1 MDPPPPPE
9 HVEAIARRLV
19 GWPSET
25 GTDGEAAFGPR
36 LAALIR
42 EIPYFRDNP
51 ADVVLV
57 PSHGDPLRHS
67 VVALVRGTGRR
78 TLGLA
83 GHYDTV
89 ETRGY
94 GDLQD
99 RALDPDALVAA
110 MTGAGE
116 ADAALRADLAS
127 GAFLPGRGML
137 DMKSGLAIAVA
148 LLERFALMPG
158 RQGNLMLMASPDEER
173 ESRGARSLRDALPA
187 LAARLGIDMAGA
199 INLDVTSDPGDGAEG
214 RAIFAGTIG
223 KSMPFALVVGRPAH
237 AAYPFEGVSAAAVGA
252 EILGAVEGD
261 PDLSDRGDGFAA
273 PPPICLQAR
282 DLREGYDVTTPGRFW
297 LAFNWLHHAMTA
309 AEILARFER
318 VATAAAARAAVRQ
331 AAYAARHLGRHA
343 GVAGTPPVLTVH
355 ALREA
360 ARRRG
365 GAAAAS
371 RDTALEAE
379 PERIDDPL
387 EVSRRA
393 ACALWEA
400 SGLAGP
406 AVVIGFAGLHYPPT
420 ALDRAS
426 GEGAILARAL
436 DAARAAWPG
445 DAPTWRPVF
454 QGISDMSFM
463 GVASA
468 PGGDLVA
475 GNTPAARLID
485 SPAPDALAYPTVNVG
500 PWGREFHQRG
510 ERVHRRYA
518 FETLP
523 RFLAAAIDGFLAAPL
538 APHPGGARNGPHSE
552 EAP

>member
-1 MDPPPPPE
+1 MDPLPPPE
-9 HVEAIARRLV
+9 RLEAIARCLV
-19 GWPSET
+19 SWPSET

-36 LAALIR
+36 LAELLRA
-42 EIPYFRDNP
+42 IPYFQSNP
-51 ADVVLV
+51 DDVVLV
-57 PSHGDPLRHS
+57 PSHGDPPRHS

-99 RALDPDALVAA
+99 RALDPDALIAA
-110 MTGAGE
+110 MTGACE

-127 GAFLPGRGML
+127 GAFVPGRGML

-158 RQGNLMLMASPDEER
+158 RQGNLLLMASPDEER

-187 LAARLGIDMAGA
+187 LVARLGIDMAGA
-199 INLDVTSDPGDGAEG
+199 INLDVTSDPGEGAEG

-252 EILGAVEGD
+252 EILAAVEGV
-261 PDLSDRGDGFAA
+261 PDLSDCGDGFTA

-318 VATAAAARAAVRQ
+318 VAAAAAARAAVRQ
-331 AAYAARHLGRHA
+331 AAHAARHLGRDA
-343 GVAGTPPVLTVH
+343 GELCRPPVMT
-355 ALREA
+355 AKRLREA
-360 ARRRG
+360 VAGHG
-365 GAAAAS
+365 GAGALTRIAS
-371 RDTALEAE
+371 LEASLGG
-379 PERIDDPL
+379 IDDPL
-387 EVSRRA
+387 EISRRMT
-393 ACALWEA
+393 CALWEE
-400 SGLAGP
+400 SGLVSP

-420 ALDRAS
+420 AIDRGS
-426 GEGAILARAL
+426 GEGAALALAL
-436 DAARAAWPG
+436 DAARAAWPR

-468 PGGDLVA
+468 SGGDPVA
-475 GNTPAARLID
+475 RNTPATRLID
-485 SPAPDALAYPTVNVG
+485 SPTSATLAYPTVNVG

-510 ERVHRRYA
+510 ERVHRNYA
-518 FETLP
+518 FEALP
-523 RFLAAAIDGFLAAPL
+523 RFLATVIDEFLYVPRTL
-538 APHPGGARNGPHSE
+538 SE
-552 EAP
+552 

>member
-1 MDPPPPPE
+1 MDPLPPPGR
-9 HVEAIARRLV
+9 VEAIARRLV
-19 GWPSET
+19 SWPSET

-36 LAALIR
+36 LAELLRA
-42 EIPYFRDNP
+42 IPYFQDNP
-51 ADVVLV
+51 DDVVLV
-57 PSHGDPLRHS
+57 PSHGDPPRHS

-94 GDLQD
+94 GDLGD

-116 ADAALRADLAS
+116 ADAALRSDLAS

-137 DMKSGLAIAVA
+137 DMKSGLAIGVA
-148 LLERFALMPG
+148 LLERFASIPG

-187 LAARLGIDMAGA
+187 LAARLGIELAGV

-237 AAYPFEGVSAAAVGA
+237 AAYPFEGVSAAAIGA
-252 EILGAVEGD
+252 GILAAVEGD
-261 PDLSDRGDGFAA
+261 PDLSDRGAGFAA

-282 DLREGYDVTTPGRFW
+282 DLREGYDVTTPARFW
-297 LAFNWLHHAMTA
+297 LAFNWLHHAAAA
-309 AEILARFER
+309 AEILARFEGV
-318 VATAAAARAAVRQ
+318 VAGAAARAAAGQ
-331 AAYAARHLGRHA
+331 AAHAARHLGRDA
-343 GVAGTPPVLTVH
+343 GGAGPPPVVTVERLLEAVAEH
-355 ALREA
+355 GGAEALARIAASEA
-360 ARRRG
+360 ALG
-365 GAAAAS
+365 G
-371 RDTALEAE
+371 
-379 PERIDDPL
+379 IDDPL
-387 EVSRRA
+387 EVSRRM
-393 ACALWEA
+393 ACALWDE
-400 SGLAGP
+400 SGLMGP

-420 ALDRAS
+420 SIDRGS
-426 GEGAILARAL
+426 REGAALARAL
-436 DAARAAWPG
+436 DAARAVWPA
-445 DAPTWRPVF
+445 DAPTWQPVF

-463 GVASA
+463 GVASS
-468 PGGDLVA
+468 PGGGAVA
-475 GNTPAARLID
+475 RNTPASRLID
-485 SPAPDALAYPTVNVG
+485 SPTPAALAHPTVNVG

-523 RFLAAAIDGFLAAPL
+523 RFLAAAIDAFLDGPCTS
-538 APHPGGARNGPHSE
+538 GGRSPKR
-552 EAP
+552 